1 VFGDAGA
8 HNCRPLLA
16 PDLVRLAFQE
26 RDQPTVAAVLAEV
39 ERADREGDLPLSAAL
54 VPWCRGL
61 AARDSAALADA
72 EEALIELDR
81 PLDVEAVRSDRA
93 VCLAAGGRTGEARRL
108 RDEFLG
114 SVDDLGMAG
123 MRRHLLR
130 RLEPFGL
137 GRPRAERAARPVSG
151 WESLTPS
158 EQAIV
163 DLVAQGLSNREI
175 GEERGCSAR
184 TVETH
189 LGRTYRK
196 LGVTNRTQLAVEVA
210 ERAAGSG

>member
-1 VFGDAGA
+1 
-8 HNCRPLLA
+8 
-16 PDLVRLAFQE
+16 
-26 RDQPTVAAVLAEV
+26 
-39 ERADREGDLPLSAAL
+39 
-54 VPWCRGL
+54 
-61 AARDSAALADA
+61 
-72 EEALIELDR
+72 
-81 PLDVEAVRSDRA
+81 
-93 VCLAAGGRTGEARRL
+93 
-108 RDEFLG
+108 
-114 SVDDLGMAG
+114 
-123 MRRHLLR
+123 
-130 RLEPFGL
+130 
-137 GRPRAERAARPVSG
+137 VSG

-163 DLVAQGLSNREI
+163 DLVARGLSNREI